1 MNLIVVPESYI
12 DRCRDRRT
20 LVPVS
25 LGLFRNSMY
34 YYYEPNYV
42 PVISTYS
49 LVYTVDSAYSGGVLA
64 SNGDIHFIPRKA
76 SRGQKISPEG
86 VVSTYSLVYTVADTY
101 SGGVLAP
108 NGDIHFVPRKANC
121 GQKIS
126 PEGVV
131 STYSLVYTTA
141 DAYYGG
147 VLASNG
153 DIHFVPYSANCGQKI
168 IF

>member
-49 LVYTVDSAYSGGVLA
+49 LVYTTANAYA
-64 SNGDIHFIPRKA
+64 
-76 SRGQKISPEG
+76 
-86 VVSTYSLVYTVADTY
+86 
-101 SGGVLAP
+101 GGVLAP
-108 NGDIHFVPRKANC
+108 NGDIHFVPYSANR

-126 PEGVV
+126 SEGTV
-131 STYSLVYTTA
+131 STYSLVYTTTG
-141 DAYYGG
+141 AYYFG
-147 VLASNG
+147 VLAPNG
-153 DIHFVPYSANCGQKI
+153 DIHFVPCSANRGQKI
-168 IF
+168 S